1 MALHEMRLIL
11 CKVLFSF
18 DLELLP
24 ECRNWIAD
32 QKIYS
37 LWEKT
42 PLMVKI
48 KDAAILAS
56 T

>member
-1 MALHEMRLIL
+1 MALHEMRLFMS
-11 CKVLFSF
+11 KVLFNF
-18 DLELLP
+18 DLKLLP
-24 ECRNWIAD
+24 ESRNWIAD

-48 KDAAILAS
+48 KDAVVLS

>member
-1 MALHEMRLIL
+1 MALHEMRLIMS
-11 CKVLFSF
+11 KVLFNF

-24 ECRNWIAD
+24 KCQNWIAH

-37 LWEKT
+37 LWEKI
-42 PLMVKI
+42 PLIVKI
-48 KDAAILAS
+48 KDAVVVS

>member
-1 MALHEMRLIL
+1 MALHEMRLIMS
-11 CKVLFSF
+11 KVLFNF

-24 ECRNWIAD
+24 GCRNWIAD

-37 LWEKT
+37 LWEKI
-42 PLMVKI
+42 PLMIEI
-48 KDAAILAS
+48 KDAVVVS

>member
-1 MALHEMRLIL
+1 MALHEIRLIL
-11 CKVLFSF
+11 SKVLFNF

-37 LWEKT
+37 LWEKI

-48 KDAAILAS
+48 KDAVVVS
-56 T
+56 M